1 MTAMLRVRS
10 RLALF
15 AVSLAAVACGDTAA
29 PPVPTTLTPSI
40 TAPATAVVGSSVSTS
55 VKVLDDKGK
64 PMQGVAVTFEVTA
77 GGGTVAVP
85 QATTDAAGIA
95 SSSWTLASTAGTNTL
110 VARSGSLAPVTF
122 TVNALADA
130 PANIAA
136 APGNPRSEERRVG
149 KESTTRRAPH

>member
-15 AVSLAAVACGDTAA
+15 AVSVAAGACGDAAA

-77 GGGTVAVP
+77 GGGPVAVP

-95 SSSWTLASTAGTNTL
+95 SSSWPRPG
-110 VARSGSLAPVTF
+110 P
-122 TVNALADA
+122 
-130 PANIAA
+130 A
-136 APGNPRSEERRVG
+136 APTPLV
-149 KESTTRRAPH
+149 P